1 MHARALCGRKEVHCC
16 VVILLR
22 VAGRITT
29 ISNYNNK
36 KKIVFCFD

>member
-29 ISNYNNK
+29 ISNNK
-36 KKIVFCFD
+36 KKDSFLF